1 MDQPITFSA
10 LGTTAALLVA
20 DDQAVHAAHAVLVAE
35 IEAIDLACSRFRGDS
50 ELSSVNANAGRDTR
64 VSARFI
70 EALEV
75 ALRAARLTGGLVDP
89 TVGSAMRVLGY
100 DRDFDAIDRTG
111 PELTVSLER
120 VPGWQ
125 TIALDRRRATVRVPR
140 GVELD
145 FGATAKALC
154 ADRAARAI
162 ANATGTGVLVSL
174 GGDVAIDG
182 PPPREGWTLLI
193 ADDHAAAT
201 NTDGEHIVVRNGG
214 VATSGTTVRRWW
226 RGVQELHH
234 LIDPETGRPA
244 RERWRTVSVAAGSC
258 VDANI
263 ASTAAIVL
271 GARAPAWLEA
281 RGLPARLVSPDG
293 AILRLAGWPEKVS
306 VEC

>member
-1 MDQPITFSA
+1 MEQPITFPA
-10 LGTTAALLVA
+10 LGTTAALLVT
-20 DDQAVHAAHAVLVAE
+20 DEQAAALAKSMLEAE
-35 IEAIDLACSRFRGDS
+35 IDGIDIACSRFRSDS

-64 VSARFI
+64 VSSRFI

-89 TVGSAMRVLGY
+89 TVGKTMRVLGY
-100 DRDFDAIDRTG
+100 DRAFDRLEPGG
-111 PELTVSLER
+111 PPLEVVLER

-125 TIALDRRRATVRVPR
+125 TIEMNPARSTVRVPQ

-162 ANATGTGVLVSL
+162 ANATGAGVLVSL

-182 PPPREGWTLLI
+182 PPPDSGWPLLI
-193 ADDHAAAT
+193 ADDHAADPSS
-201 NTDGEHIVVRNGG
+201 DGQRIVVRAGG

-226 RGVQELHH
+226 RGVRELHH
-234 LIDPETGRPA
+234 VIDPATGRPA
-244 RERWRTVSVAAGSC
+244 REKWRTASVAAGSC

-281 RGLPARLVSPDG
+281 RGLPARLVSSDG
-293 AILRLAGWPEKVS
+293 SVLRIAGWPAEVK

>member
-1 MDQPITFSA
+1 VRPPITFPA
-10 LGTTAALLVA
+10 LGTTATLLVTDEQSVPLA
-20 DDQAVHAAHAVLVAE
+20 KSMLEAE
-35 IEAIDLACSRFRGDS
+35 IHGIDVACSRFRNDS

-64 VSARFI
+64 VSSRFI

-89 TVGSAMRVLGY
+89 TVGKAMRVLGY
-100 DRDFDAIDRTG
+100 DREFDILDRRG
-111 PELTVSLER
+111 PPIEVALER

-125 TIALDRRRATVRVPR
+125 TIEMNPARSTVRVPP

-162 ANATGTGVLVSL
+162 ANATGAGVLVSL

-182 PPPREGWTLLI
+182 PAPDGGWPLLI
-193 ADDHAAAT
+193 ADDHAADPSS
-201 NTDGEHIVVRNGG
+201 DGQCIVVRGGG

-234 LIDPETGRPA
+234 VIDPVTGRPA
-244 RERWRTVSVAAGSC
+244 REKWRSASVAAGSC

-293 AILRLAGWPEKVS
+293 SVLRIAGWPAAVK